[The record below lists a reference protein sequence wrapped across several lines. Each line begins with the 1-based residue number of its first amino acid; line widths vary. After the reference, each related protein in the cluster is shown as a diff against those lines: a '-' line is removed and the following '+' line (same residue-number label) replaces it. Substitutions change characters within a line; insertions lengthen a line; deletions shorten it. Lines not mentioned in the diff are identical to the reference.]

1 MTNRWLFSP
10 LGNGTIEG
18 FNQPGIDLWQGST
31 VYSVIRETIQ
41 NSIDA
46 RSSDVPAK
54 VSFSFEEVSTPEEL
68 NELNAYLQSGMR
80 RAVGNRAAE
89 ADAHSISSF
98 YENAIAEVSAP
109 LTTFLCIQDYNTSG
123 LVGTLDPLNSGYAE
137 SKWLALVNSTGAT
150 AQTTTSAGGS
160 YGHGSLAPFAITT
173 LRTLFY
179 LTQCKHEG
187 GVQKRFQGKS
197 ILQSMELP
205 ESPGSLSQ
213 GTGYYSNVQD
223 GKSIPVL
230 DELIPSWAIDLRDKY
245 GTGTGTSL
253 FIPSPRIKNDSRSQ
267 LALKTVILA
276 NFYAAILN
284 GYLEVLIADEILN
297 AESVVEQF
305 EGLLVQIENAHEDL
319 FEEHKSLAGN
329 LESAKTIHRPDHS
342 GTKSLADFGE
352 FDWYLRIG
360 DECRSSKVGICR
372 KVGMLITRNASGL
385 IRFDNTRA
393 FDLLVIVKGDAGN
406 EKLRKLENPAHDA
419 FEFDRLTDPMTAA
432 DIKRIYRAFTATI
445 KEIVKEFAEVD
456 VVNESVI
463 RDFDDFFSGG
473 QENSDEEGD
482 KALSSTIIV
491 GPPRIIKPSPQNN
504 SVNEGDSD
512 DDVPGAGQTG
522 GPGTTIKPGG
532 SNPDPDGKGV
542 AKGSSAQVKR
552 TVKNLRFVPRAG
564 SNIATVIF
572 TITDPGARS
581 IALFRSGEKFAD
593 PVKMR
598 IANSTSE
605 FGPTVPI
612 TDGNTGVRKTL
623 EIEFESET
631 LNFAL
636 EGQTIHGD

>member
-10 LGNGTIEG
+10 LGSGTIEG

-31 VYSVIRETIQ
+31 LYSVIRETIQ

-46 RSSDVPAK
+46 RSSDAPAR

-68 NELNAYLQSGMR
+68 TELKPYLKSGMR
-80 RAVGNRAAE
+80 RAVGNGADK

-98 YENAIAEVSAP
+98 YEHAIAEVSAP
-109 LTTFLCIQDYNTSG
+109 VTTFLCIHDYNTSG
-123 LVGTLDPLNSGYAE
+123 LVGTLDPLDSGYAE

-179 LTQCKHEG
+179 LTQCKHDGE
-187 GVQKRFQGKS
+187 VQKRFQGKS

-205 ESPGSLSQ
+205 DNPGSLSQ
-213 GTGYYSNVQD
+213 GTGYYSNVEV
-223 GKSIPVL
+223 GKSLPVL
-230 DELIPSWAIDLRDKY
+230 DGQVPSWALDLRAKC
-245 GTGTGTSL
+245 GMGTGTSL
-253 FIPSPRIKNDSRSQ
+253 LIPSPRIKNDSLSH
-267 LALKTVILA
+267 LSLKTVILA
-276 NFYAAILN
+276 NFYAAISN
-284 GYLEVLIADEILN
+284 GHLEVSIADEVLN
-297 AESVVEQF
+297 AESVIEQF
-305 EGLLVQIENAHEDL
+305 EGLLVQIENAQEEL
-319 FEEHKSLAGN
+319 FEVHKSLAGN
-329 LESAKTIHRPDHS
+329 LESAKTIHRPDHR

-352 FDWYLRIG
+352 FDWYLRMG
-360 DECRSSKVGICR
+360 DECRGSKVGICR

-385 IRFDNTRA
+385 MRFDNTRA
-393 FDLLVIVKGDAGN
+393 FDLLIIVKGDAGN

-419 FEFDRLTDPMTAA
+419 FEFDRLTDPQTATE
-432 DIKRIYRAFTATI
+432 IKRIYRAFTASI

-456 VVNESVI
+456 VVNETVI
-463 RDFDDFFSGG
+463 KDFDNFFAGG
-473 QENSDEEGD
+473 QETSDEEGD
-482 KALSSTIIV
+482 KALSSRIV
-491 GPPRIIKPSPQNN
+491 VGSPRILKPSPQNN
-504 SVNEGDSD
+504 SVDEGDND

-522 GPGTTIKPGG
+522 GSGTTENPGG
-532 SNPDPDGKGV
+532 SNPNPNGKGV
-542 AKGSSAQVKR
+542 GKGASSQVKR
-552 TVKNLRFVPRAG
+552 TVKNLRFIPRTG
-564 SNIATVIF
+564 SNVATVIF
-572 TITDPGARS
+572 TITDPGATS

-598 IANSTSE
+598 LANSTSE
-605 FGPTVPI
+605 FGPTIPI

-636 EGQTIHGD
+636 EGQTIHGN